1 MDTMDNLHDWVASI
15 EAAAATLYRRA
26 AGYFAAESGFAAFLL
41 RLAEEEEWH
50 HRLLAAGHLENGAW
64 PVLPDP
70 ETMRRIEVLF
80 AATTAQLD
88 AGTLTRAGMY
98 EALAAAEFSEWND
111 FFLYC
116 LGSLRGDSAEFRTA
130 VAEIGRHK
138 AQIVDYLG
146 ALPDGSRYLEV
157 LRNLPEFEAKR
168 ILLVEGR
175 PGLALLLRGAL
186 GALGEVEVAE
196 SGRDGLALM
205 ERQRYDV
212 VLSDI
217 DMTPMDSLDFYQQA
231 VSLDPALAGRIVFF
245 ADQRH
250 ETPQEEHVSLGAV
263 VAAPA
268 LLGQIRRAVA
278 LVASGARQ
286 LH

>member
-1 MDTMDNLHDWVASI
+1 MDNLNDWVASI

-26 AGYFAAESGFAAFLL
+26 AGYFAADSGFSAFLL

-50 HRLLAAGHLENGAW
+50 HRLLQASGHLENGDW
-64 PVLPDP
+64 PVIPDP
-70 ETMRRIEVLF
+70 ETMRHIEDLF
-80 AATTAQLD
+80 VATTAQLD
-88 AGTLTRAGMY
+88 AGTLTRNGMY

-116 LGSLRGDSAEFRTA
+116 LGSLRGDSTEFRVA
-130 VAEIGRHK
+130 VAEVGRHK
-138 AQIVDYLG
+138 EQIVEYLG

-168 ILLVEGR
+168 ILLVERR

-186 GALGEVEVAE
+186 GSLGEVEVAE
-196 SGRDGLALM
+196 SGSDGLALM
-205 ERQRYDV
+205 ERKRYDV
-212 VLSDI
+212 ILSDI
-217 DMTPMDSLDFYQQA
+217 DMTPMDSLDFYQSA

-245 ADQRH
+245 ADQRT
-250 ETPQEEHVSLGAV
+250 ETPADEHVSLGAV

-278 LVASGARQ
+278 LVANGARS